1 MHFII
6 TNKMK
11 NILKKPVI
19 IALLNTF
26 VLLCLLTF
34 LPSCGAKSQKN
45 SLAKKW
51 AFDTTA
57 YKQHLREVYDKNTKP
72 EQIAITETT
81 ISQTADMLISMK
93 LFLSEDGNADFT
105 LQGNNTKGKWDF
117 TEEKKLLV
125 FQENGKTEKKN
136 FEVKE
141 ITSEKMI
148 LIVDENT
155 LLFFKE
161 TK

>member
-1 MHFII
+1 M
-6 TNKMK
+6 
-11 NILKKPVI
+11 
-19 IALLNTF
+19 LLSF
-26 VLLCLLTF
+26 LVF
-34 LPSCGAKSQKN
+34 LPSCNTKSQKN

-57 YKQHLREVYDKNTKP
+57 YKQHFREIYDKNTKP
-72 EQIAITETT
+72 DQFYIPETT
-81 ISQTADMLISMK
+81 ITQSTDMLISMK

-117 TEEKKLLV
+117 VEDKKLLV
-125 FQENGKTEKKN
+125 LQENGKTDKKS

-141 ITSEKMI
+141 ISSDKMT

-155 LLFFKE
+155 LLFFKQ